1 MTTTFL
7 HEDKPLPPDQLGTD
21 KPPICSWCGTEMWML
36 SVDKVIT
43 DAGIEGTYR
52 FECKLC
58 GSVQAV
64 HRHDDITNVAI
75 APDGP

>member
-7 HEDKPLPPDQLGTD
+7 HEEEPLAPDQLGAD

-52 FECKLC
+52 SSASYAARFKPFI
-58 GSVQAV
+58 
-64 HRHDDITNVAI
+64 DMMT
-75 APDGP
+75 